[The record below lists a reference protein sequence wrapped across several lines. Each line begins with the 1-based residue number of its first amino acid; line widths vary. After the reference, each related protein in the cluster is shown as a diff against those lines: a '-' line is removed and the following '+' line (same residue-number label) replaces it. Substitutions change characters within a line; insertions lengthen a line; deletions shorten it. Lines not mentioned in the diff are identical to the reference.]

1 MKRLAIYLAV
11 TFGLTWG
18 VIIPAGVALG
28 AFEYGETAVPA
39 MVGIIGLSMFFP
51 LVGAIVA
58 NLICKRDGSFSSSD
72 GSLSTGDGSFCKRDG
87 GFDLCWKPRIR
98 GNVRRYLAAWLG
110 TIAVAATGTALYFAL
125 NPQLFDPSLQSYIAS
140 LAASTGLPVDQLT
153 ATMPQGPAMLAG
165 IIAFSVVFAPFIN
178 MIPAFGEELGWRGM
192 LFPALAERTSPRI
205 AALISGAIWGLWHAP
220 VIAMGHNYGM
230 GYDGFPVAG
239 ILTMIVACTALG
251 MFLSY
256 LRMRSGS
263 VWPCA
268 LAHGAFNAVAN
279 IGLLFCVT
287 GQSLF
292 GPSPL
297 ALVAGIPVL
306 VLGIVCWLRLP
317 RVA

>member
-18 VIIPAGVALG
+18 VVIPAGIALG
-28 AFEYGETAVPA
+28 AFEYGEAAVPA

-58 NLICKRDGSFSSSD
+58 NLV
-72 GSLSTGDGSFCKRDG
+72 CKRDG

-110 TIAVAATGTALYFAL
+110 TIAVAAAGTVLFFAL

-140 LAASTGLPVDQLT
+140 LAASTGLPADQLT
-153 ATMPQGPAMLAG
+153 TTTPQGPAMLAG
-165 IIAFSVVFAPFIN
+165 IIVFSVVLVPFIN

-251 MFLSY
+251 TFLGY
-256 LRMRSGS
+256 LRTRSGS

-279 IGLLFCVT
+279 IGLLFCIV
-287 GQSLF
+287 GSSLL

-306 VLGIVCWLRLP
+306 ALGIVCWLRLP
-317 RVA
+317 RTM